1 MPGMQTRFWMEQN
14 HLVRQRTQPER
25 KMILEHVQQRRN
37 DGNVPD
43 KSEALG
49 RPALTIP
56 EMDYWELIKK
66 YPDLDPQNGDTD
78 TQTKAWLKFM
88 RSTASIPY
96 RNFRRI

>member
-1 MPGMQTRFWMEQN
+1 MPGMQTRFRMEQG
-14 HLVRQRTQPER
+14 HLVRERTQPER
-25 KMILEHVQQRRN
+25 RAILEHVQQRRN

-56 EMDYWELIKK
+56 ELDYWELVQNN
-66 YPDLDPQNGDTD
+66 PDLHPQNGCTT